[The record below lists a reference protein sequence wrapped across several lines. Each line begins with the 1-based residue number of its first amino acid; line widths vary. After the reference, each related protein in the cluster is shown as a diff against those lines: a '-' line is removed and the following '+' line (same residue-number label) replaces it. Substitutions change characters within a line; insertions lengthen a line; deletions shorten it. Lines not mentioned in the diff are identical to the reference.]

1 MDVSRREVALNCL
14 ERPLSPSGRVCA
26 VQLDCGGYRVIL
38 RRTSQ
43 TVVMNKSNWQQKD
56 IYGDRKN
63 KKDSYGRK
71 SFFS

>member
-1 MDVSRREVALNCL
+1 
-14 ERPLSPSGRVCA
+14 
-26 VQLDCGGYRVIL
+26 
-38 RRTSQ
+38 
-43 TVVMNKSNWQQKD
+43 MNKSNWQQKD